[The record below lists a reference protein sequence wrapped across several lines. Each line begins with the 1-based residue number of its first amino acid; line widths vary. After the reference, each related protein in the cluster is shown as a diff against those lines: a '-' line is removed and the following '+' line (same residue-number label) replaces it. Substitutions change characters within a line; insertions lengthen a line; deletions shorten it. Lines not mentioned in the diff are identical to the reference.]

1 MDRQSTKI
9 QRLIELRQRDVD
21 SELGHLAAAR
31 REVTVAETDLSQVR
45 VELQQALE
53 ERRQM
58 AFGEMD
64 VNQWR
69 TQEEWLETLALRQ
82 ARAANQVAAARIQER
97 RATARVALA
106 HKKKKQAE
114 MLMDRLRRAQQL
126 KATRIERKQEDELTQ
141 RHAMRQG
148 SKGES

>member
-1 MDRQSTKI
+1 MDRQSSKI

-21 SELGHLAAAR
+21 SELSHLAAAR

-45 VELQQALE
+45 LELQQALE

-69 TQEEWLETLALRQ
+69 TQEEWLDTLALRK
-82 ARAANQVAAARIQER
+82 ARAANQVAAAKIHER
-97 RATARVALA
+97 RAAARVALA

-114 MLMDRLRRAQQL
+114 MLMDRLLRAHQL
-126 KATRIERKQEDELTQ
+126 EATRLERKQEDELTQ